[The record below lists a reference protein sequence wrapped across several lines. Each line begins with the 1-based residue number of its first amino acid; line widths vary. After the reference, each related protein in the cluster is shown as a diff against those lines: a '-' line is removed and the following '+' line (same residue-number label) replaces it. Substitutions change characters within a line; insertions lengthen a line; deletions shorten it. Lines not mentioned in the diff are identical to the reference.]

1 MGSVRFRMD
10 PAGARALLGSR
21 AAADMVGGYAGRCA
35 AACNAEA
42 SPDGMRNEPFMAD
55 AGAGGTRAHA
65 SVFTASPHGYNHN
78 AKNDTILRN
87 L

>member
-1 MGSVRFRMD
+1 MGSVRFKMSG
-10 PAGARALLGSR
+10 AGARALLTSP
-21 AAADMVGGYAGRCA
+21 AAVSLVRGYAERCA

-42 SPDGMRNEPFMAD
+42 SPDGMRNEPFGSSAK
-55 AGAGGTRAHA
+55 AGGARARA

-78 AKNDTILRN
+78 AKHDTILRN

>member
-1 MGSVRFRMD
+1 MGDVRFRMD
-10 PAGARALLGSR
+10 PAGARALLGSP
-21 AAADMVGGYAGRCA
+21 AAVSLVRGHAERCA

-42 SPDGMRNEPFMAD
+42 SPDGMRNEPFGSSAR
-55 AGAGGTRAHA
+55 AGGARARA

-78 AKNDTILRN
+78 AKHDTILRN

>member
-1 MGSVRFRMD
+1 MGDVRFKMSG
-10 PAGARALLGSR
+10 AGACALLTSPAAVSLVRGR
-21 AAADMVGGYAGRCA
+21 AERCA

-42 SPDGMRNEPFMAD
+42 SEDGMRNDPFMAD
-55 AGAGGTRAHA
+55 AGAGATRARA